1 MGLVETA
8 GLGNL
13 FVFAR
18 IVAGIETCTSN
29 AELTARIFGIH
40 ISSLSQLHLGGTLP
54 HLELHRASKYNK
66 IDHSKRKS
74 MSIPLSVIQEI
85 TNNFSDELNIG
96 SGCSGNVY
104 KAVYNGEKIVAKVF
118 HRHLRFED
126 QKFESEFPNLMRIDH
141 PNIIRV
147 VGYCSHLEY
156 NDQYNG
162 RYRILCSEFL
172 QGGSLEKY
180 LKDSDA
186 HNWRTCYKIIKGI
199 CEGLNFLHRGS
210 ETPIFHLNLKPSNI
224 LLDESLVPKITDF
237 VLSKLISETN
247 TYIAKTCKGKT
258 EYMPQE
264 FSPHEGVN
272 EKYDVYSLG
281 IIIIQ
286 IMAGHSGYSE
296 FRKNGD
302 AKKLSELVNT
312 NWRKGSNATSAEWNQ
327 VDTCIKMAIKCV
339 DHESK
344 NRPIIEE
351 IMYILKNTEKS
362 WFPMYLWGR
371 TLSFIGKGQ
380 FFYVNLNQQ
389 FGGMH
394 GDREAGTK
402 TESTQPH
409 IPLQDLKDIT
419 QNFSD
424 DRILGRGG
432 FGVVYKHSNIVRLV
446 GYCYEMQTVRT
457 FHEGKFIFTWSTE
470 SLLCLECLPMGSLDM
485 YISDASSGLDWS
497 KRLKIIEGICYGL
510 QYLHEQSN
518 YPIIHLDLK
527 PTNILLDENML
538 PKITDFGLS
547 RLFDQG
553 QTILTASISG
563 TLGYMPPEYLRGII
577 TPMSDIFSLGVII
590 MEVITGHKEYPYDI
604 RTSSEFIEREVQ
616 KWRHRLQEDP
626 EYLSLEIDCQH
637 IRRCIQIGLI
647 CVNPER
653 TKRPGMNKIIN
664 MLHGLESMNRYINN
678 ELSSHDIQVGAVDQ
692 QRRMPQRPIYLPP
705 WPLGLRSFVSLA
717 GLQS

>member
-1 MGLVETA
+1 
-8 GLGNL
+8 
-13 FVFAR
+13 
-18 IVAGIETCTSN
+18 
-29 AELTARIFGIH
+29 
-40 ISSLSQLHLGGTLP
+40 
-54 HLELHRASKYNK
+54 
-66 IDHSKRKS
+66 
-74 MSIPLSVIQEI
+74 MSIPLSVIREI
-85 TNNFSDELNIG
+85 TNNFSDELKIG

-126 QKFESEFPNLMRIDH
+126 QKFESEFPKLMRIDH

-156 NDQYNG
+156 NNQYNG

-180 LKDSDA
+180 LKDCDD
-186 HNWRTCYKIIKGI
+186 HNWQTRYKIIKGI

-224 LLDESLVPKITDF
+224 LLDESLMPKITDF

-247 TYIAKTCKGKT
+247 TYTTKTCKGKT
-258 EYMPQE
+258 EYMPLE
-264 FSPHEGVN
+264 FSPHKGVN

-296 FRKNGD
+296 FHENGD
-302 AKKLSELVNT
+302 VKKLIELVNT
-312 NWRKGSNATSAEWNQ
+312 NWRKWPNATSAEWNQ

-339 DHESK
+339 EHESK

-351 IMYILKNTEKS
+351 IMNVLKKTERR
-362 WFPMYLWGR
+362 WFPVYLWGR
-371 TLSFIGKGQ
+371 TLSFLGMGQ
-380 FFYVNLNQQ
+380 TFYVNLTQQ
-389 FGGMH
+389 YGGMH
-394 GDREAGTK
+394 GDREVGTK
-402 TESTQPH
+402 TESTQQR

-424 DRILGRGG
+424 ERILGRGG
-432 FGVVYKHSNIVRLV
+432 FGVVYKGVRKNGGIVAVKKFVQPTSISCNQFENEVNFLMQLKHSNIVRLV

-518 YPIIHLDLK
+518 YPIIHMDLK
-527 PTNILLDENML
+527 PANILLDENML

-590 MEVITGHKEYPYDI
+590 MEVITGHREYPYDI
-604 RTSSEFIEREVQ
+604 RRSSEFIERVR
-616 KWRHRLQEDP
+616 KI
-626 EYLSLEIDCQH
+626 SLNFQD
-637 IRRCIQIGLI
+637 
-647 CVNPER
+647 
-653 TKRPGMNKIIN
+653 
-664 MLHGLESMNRYINN
+664 
-678 ELSSHDIQVGAVDQ
+678 
-692 QRRMPQRPIYLPP
+692 
-705 WPLGLRSFVSLA
+705 
-717 GLQS
+717 